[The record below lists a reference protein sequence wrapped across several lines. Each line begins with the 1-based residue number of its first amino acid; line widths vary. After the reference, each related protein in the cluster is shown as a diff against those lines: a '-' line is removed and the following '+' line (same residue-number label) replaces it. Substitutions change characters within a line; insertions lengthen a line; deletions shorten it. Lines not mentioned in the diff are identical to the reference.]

1 MKLVKFLLI
10 ILLSIFVIF
19 FFLKIK
25 VNFMNG
31 EKISFKN
38 YNFQGIECI
47 DDVTYLISDFDS
59 KIYIL
64 SENFELEEFLDT
76 SIIYK
81 KKAIFS
87 HITSFYIKNNF
98 FYGINSLDKT
108 NGIMVKAPILDN
120 QGFKKLSTSPYDITR
135 LKTNINHI
143 EYFTDGNEIIVSH
156 HYSQKS
162 KENVIKVVIN
172 KILKCEIEN
181 KITIQNL
188 YYDKK
193 TKNLLIISNLVGHHI
208 GVIYKLPIKKLC
220 KKDNLNFFNIKN
232 KELFFFPFYE
242 LESYTFCKNREY
254 FVYINRDNSYI
265 YFK

>member
-1 MKLVKFLLI
+1 
-10 ILLSIFVIF
+10 
-19 FFLKIK
+19 
-25 VNFMNG
+25 MNG
-31 EKISFKN
+31 EKISFRN

-47 DDVTYLISDFDS
+47 DDVAYIISNFDS
-59 KIYIL
+59 KIYKL

-87 HITSFYIKNNF
+87 HITSFYIKDNF

-108 NGIMVKAPILDN
+108 NGIIVKTPILDN
-120 QGFKKLSTSPYDITR
+120 QGFKKLSTSPYEITR

-143 EYFTDGNEIIVSH
+143 EYFTDGNEILVSH
-156 HYSQKS
+156 HHSQKS
-162 KENVIKVVIN
+162 KENIIKVVIN
-172 KILKCEIEN
+172 KILKCEVEN
-181 KITIQNL
+181 KIKIQNL

-193 TKNLLIISNLVGHHI
+193 TNNLLIISNLVGSHM
-208 GVIYKLPIKKLC
+208 GVIYKLPIRMLC

-232 KELFFFPFYE
+232 KELIFFPFYE
-242 LESYTFCKNREY
+242 LESYTFCKNRDY

-265 YFK
+265 YSK

>member
-1 MKLVKFLLI
+1 MRLVKFLLI

-25 VNFMNG
+25 INFMNG

-47 DDVTYLISDFDS
+47 DDVTYLISNFDS
-59 KIYIL
+59 KIYKL
-64 SENFELEEFLDT
+64 NENFKLEEFLDT

-98 FYGINSLDKT
+98 FYGINSLDKI
-108 NGIMVKAPILDN
+108 NGIIVKTPILDN
-120 QGFKKLSTSPYDITR
+120 QGFKKLSTSPYEITR
-135 LKTNINHI
+135 LKTNINHV
-143 EYFTDGNEIIVSH
+143 EYFTDGNETLVSH

-172 KILKCEIEN
+172 KILKCKIEN
-181 KITIQNL
+181 KIKIQNL

-193 TKNLLIISNLVGHHI
+193 TNNLLIISNLIGNHM
-208 GVIYKLPIKKLC
+208 GVIYKLPIRTLC
-220 KKDNLNFFNIKN
+220 KKDSLNFFNIKN
-232 KELFFFPFYE
+232 KELIFFPFYE
-242 LESYTFCKNREY
+242 LESYTFCKNRDY
-254 FVYINRDNSYI
+254 FVYINRNNSYI
-265 YFK
+265 YLK